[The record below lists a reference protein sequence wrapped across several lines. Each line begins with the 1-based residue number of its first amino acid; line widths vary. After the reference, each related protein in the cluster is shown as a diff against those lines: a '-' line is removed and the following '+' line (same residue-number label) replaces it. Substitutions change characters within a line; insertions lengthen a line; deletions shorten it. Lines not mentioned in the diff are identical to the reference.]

1 MKIKRALISVSNKK
15 GLPELVE
22 ALNKLGVEIVSTGN
36 TAKFIR
42 EQGVEVR
49 DVSQVTGFPE
59 ILGGRIKTLH
69 PFIYGGVL
77 AKESEEHLAVL
88 DKYGIPLFDMVVI
101 NLYPFEKTIADTG
114 CNLHTAIENID
125 IGGPALI
132 RAAAKNYRRV
142 TVVSSPESYSS
153 IIDELESTGAISY
166 ATRQRLSVVAFSVTM
181 KYDFCIHSFLN
192 DKLLREKTMSL
203 HFVNGKKL
211 RYGEN
216 SHQEAMSFE
225 LDHPFLKEEPSVITA
240 RKLGGKELSYNNIV
254 DADAAMKAVNSVP
267 DCVGGHVA
275 VSVIKHGN
283 PCGFATGE
291 SSVEALEKAWEGDP
305 ISAFGGVVACNSLV
319 DVNFVNFVEFLKGDS
334 IDHWTYTIKDGEP
347 IKTKALHGKFIE
359 VLLAPGYTPEALRL
373 LKKKS
378 KNLTLLKWSSLNDQ
392 SLFSHSFKSV
402 AGGMLVQDN
411 DVKLQDKI
419 TCPTKRKFNADLK
432 PLAEFTM
439 TACKFTKSNAIVL
452 GMEYATGKYQVIG
465 MGAGQPNRVDA
476 LRKLAVTKMEENLKI
491 IHDTKP
497 LSEGCTKLDFE
508 QWRENQ
514 IKRMVMASDAFFP
527 FDDVVREAASSGII
541 HIVQP
546 GGSVRDQDSIDA
558 CDELGVSMVFTGL
571 RHFNH

>member
-42 EQGVEVR
+42 EQGIEVR

-77 AKESEEHLAVL
+77 AKESEKHLAVL

-114 CNLHTAIENID
+114 CNLHTALENID

-153 IIDELESTGAISY
+153 ITNELESTGVISY

-225 LDHPFLKEEPSVITA
+225 LDHPLLKEEPSVITA
-240 RKLGGKELSYNNIV
+240 RKLGGKELSYNNVV

-267 DCVGGHVA
+267 DYVGGHVA

-319 DVNFVNFVEFLKGDS
+319 DINFVEFLKGDS
-334 IDHWTYTIKDGEP
+334 IDHWTYTIKGGEP
-347 IKTKALHGKFIE
+347 IRTKAPLGKFIE
-359 VLLAPGYTPEALRL
+359 VLLAPGYTPEALRF

-411 DVKLQDKI
+411 DAKLQDEI
-419 TCPTKRKFNADLK
+419 VCSTKREFNADLK
-432 PLAEFTM
+432 LLAEFTM

-491 IHDTKP
+491 IYKNI
-497 LSEGCTKLDFE
+497 SEEEGCEKVSFFA
-508 QWRENQ
+508 WREAQ
-514 IKRMVMASDAFFP
+514 KKKIVLASDAFFP
-527 FDDVVREAASSGII
+527 FDDVVREAASSGIK
-541 HIVQP
+541 HIIQP